1 MSLYI
6 IWISNIHDL
15 NVNESNYLS
24 LDLLVN
30 YLSRDCETIDLF
42 LKKKNHFQT
51 LNKHL
56 NLQEFFLFK

>member
-6 IWISNIHDL
+6 IWISNIHDM

-42 LKKKNHFQT
+42 LEKKIIF
-51 LNKHL
+51 KH
-56 NLQEFFLFK
+56 